1 MGGFI
6 NTIRFQMNLLKF
18 NYNQGNSNM
27 KFLKLPQVIS
37 ITGLSRSSLYN
48 LVAAGNFPKQ
58 IPLGARSVVWLESEV
73 QEFMQKCIANRRRS
87 I

>member
-6 NTIRFQMNLLKF
+6 NTSRFQMNLLKF

-27 KFLKLPQVIS
+27 KFLKLPQVII
-37 ITGLSRSSLYN
+37 ITGLSRSSLYS
-48 LVAAGNFPKQ
+48 LVASGNFPKQ

-73 QEFMQKCIANRRRS
+73 QEFMQKCIANRRGS